1 MTNSDIYK
9 TIRDRSEG
17 TYKEKGSKFLAF
29 AYPVF
34 SENEIKEHLAELRKE
49 FYDARHHCYAWKLGI
64 DGNRYRANDDGEP
77 SGTAGKP
84 IYGQL
89 LSHELTNIL
98 IVVVRY
104 FGGTK
109 LGTSGLI
116 HAYKTAAK
124 DAIENTS
131 IVELTVNDTIEVKFD
146 YGVMNEVM
154 RIIKDENP
162 EIITQDF
169 NLNCK
174 MELSIRKSKTEM
186 LISKLKKLESVRID
200 VPIPLS

>member
-1 MTNSDIYK
+1 MTDSDIYK
-9 TIRDRSEG
+9 TIGQKSRG
-17 TYKEKGSKFLAF
+17 VYKEKGSKFLAF

-34 SENEIKEHLAELRKE
+34 TEEEIKEHLAELRKE
-49 FYDARHHCYAWKLGI
+49 YYDARHHCYAWKLGL

-124 DAIENTS
+124 DAIENATV
-131 IVELTVNDTIEVKFD
+131 VELTVNATVEVKFD

-162 EIITQDF
+162 QIITQDF
-169 NLNCK
+169 NLNCL

-186 LISKLKKLESVRID
+186 LVSKLKKLESVRIEVAD
-200 VPIPLS
+200 

>member
-1 MTNSDIYK
+1 MTDSDIYK
-9 TIRDRSEG
+9 TIGQKSRG
-17 TYKEKGSKFLAF
+17 VYKEKGSKFLAF

-34 SENEIKEHLAELRKE
+34 TEDEIKEHLAELRKE
-49 FYDARHHCYAWKLGI
+49 YYDARHHCYAWKLGL

-124 DAIENTS
+124 DAIENATV
-131 IVELTVNDTIEVKFD
+131 VELTVNATVEVKFD

-162 EIITQDF
+162 QIITQDF
-169 NLNCK
+169 NLNCL

-186 LISKLKKLESVRID
+186 LVSKLKKLESVRIEVAD
-200 VPIPLS
+200 

>member
-1 MTNSDIYK
+1 MTDSDIYK
-9 TIRDRSEG
+9 TIKNRSEG
-17 TYKEKGSKFLAF
+17 SYKEKGSKFLAF
-29 AYPVF
+29 AYPVYT
-34 SENEIKEHLAELRKE
+34 EDEIKEHLAELRKE
-49 FYDARHHCYAWKLGI
+49 YYDARHHCYAWKLGL

-98 IVVVRY
+98 VVVVRY

-116 HAYKTAAK
+116 HAYKTATK
-124 DAIENTS
+124 DAIENTT
-131 IVELTVNDTIEVKFD
+131 IIELTVNDTIEVKFD

-154 RIIKDENP
+154 RIIKDDNP

-174 MELSIRKSKTEM
+174 MEFSIRKSKTEM
-186 LISKLKKLESVRID
+186 LVSKLKKLESVRIEVSD
-200 VPIPLS
+200 

>member
-1 MTNSDIYK
+1 MTDSDIYK
-9 TIRDRSEG
+9 TIGQKSRG
-17 TYKEKGSKFLAF
+17 AYKEKGSKFLAF
-29 AYPVF
+29 AYPVYT
-34 SENEIKEHLAELRKE
+34 EDEIKGHLAELRKE
-49 FYDARHHCYAWKLGI
+49 YYDARHHCYAWKLGL

-84 IYGQL
+84 IYGQI

-124 DAIENTS
+124 DAIENAS
-131 IVELTVNDTIEVKFD
+131 IVELTVNDTVEVKFD

-162 EIITQDF
+162 QIITQDF
-169 NLNCK
+169 NLNCL

-186 LISKLKKLESVRID
+186 LVSKLKKLESVRIEVAD
-200 VPIPLS
+200 

>member
-1 MTNSDIYK
+1 MTVSDIYK
-9 TIRDRSEG
+9 TIKDKSEG
-17 TYKEKGSKFLAF
+17 IYKEKGSKFLAF

-34 SENEIKEHLAELRKE
+34 TEDEIKKHIAELRKE
-49 FYDARHHCYAWKLGI
+49 FYDARHHCYAWKLGL

-84 IYGQL
+84 IYGQI

-98 IVVVRY
+98 VVVVRY

-116 HAYKTAAK
+116 HAYKTATK
-124 DAIENTS
+124 DAIENTTV
-131 IVELTVNDTIEVKFD
+131 VELTVNDTVEVKFD

-169 NLNCK
+169 NLNCL
-174 MELSIRKSKTEM
+174 MMLSIRKSKTKM

-200 VPIPLS
+200 VSIPQS

>member
-34 SENEIKEHLAELRKE
+34 SENEIKEHFAELKKE

-64 DGNRYRANDDGEP
+64 DGNKYRANDDGEP

-200 VPIPLS
+200 VSIPLS

>member
-1 MTNSDIYK
+1 MTDSDIYK
-9 TIRDRSEG
+9 TIGQKSRG
-17 TYKEKGSKFLAF
+17 VYKEKGSKFLAF

-34 SENEIKEHLAELRKE
+34 TEEEIKEHLAELRKE
-49 FYDARHHCYAWKLGI
+49 YYDARHHCYAWKLGL

-124 DAIENTS
+124 DAIENATV
-131 IVELTVNDTIEVKFD
+131 VELTVNDTVEVKFD

-162 EIITQDF
+162 QIITQDF
-169 NLNCK
+169 NLNCL

-186 LISKLKKLESVRID
+186 LVSKLKKLESVRIEVAD
-200 VPIPLS
+200 